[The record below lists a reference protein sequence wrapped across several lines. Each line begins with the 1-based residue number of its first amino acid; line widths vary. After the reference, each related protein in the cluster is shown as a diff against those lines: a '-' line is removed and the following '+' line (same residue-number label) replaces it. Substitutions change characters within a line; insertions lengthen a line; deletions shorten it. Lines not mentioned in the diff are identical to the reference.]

1 MKKRLDWFLTSFFL
15 LYRDIYIKII
25 LIMSKDIK
33 NIVEELK
40 SLKAQLSEDYLFN
53 GDEGV
58 MEDPQGMEQQMPS
71 QDPTMMQQ
79 QPQQMMGNG
88 DSEEEIAMH
97 AQEVIQHEPI
107 IGKIRETA
115 IEGLKKYADHPT
127 SSLYEFFKKVFLE
140 SDKVLTDTGNKK

>member
-1 MKKRLDWFLTSFFL
+1 MGKNF
-15 LYRDIYIKII
+15 
-25 LIMSKDIK
+25 K
-33 NIVEELK
+33 NILEELK
-40 SLKAQLSEDYLFN
+40 SLKSQLTEDYIFN
-53 GDEGV
+53 GEDGIMDDGGMPQEMGGEGQP
-58 MEDPQGMEQQMPS
+58 DPSMV
-71 QDPTMMQQ
+71 QQ
-79 QPQQMMGNG
+79 QPQQQMMGQG

>member
-1 MKKRLDWFLTSFFL
+1 
-15 LYRDIYIKII
+15 
-25 LIMSKDIK
+25 MSKDKDIK

-40 SLKAQLSEDYLFN
+40 ALKAQLSEDYLFN

-58 MEDPQGMEQQMPS
+58 MEDPNAMGEQMPP
-71 QDPTMMQQ
+71 QDPTMMMQ
-79 QPQQMMGNG
+79 QPQQMMGQG

>member
-1 MKKRLDWFLTSFFL
+1 MK
-15 LYRDIYIKII
+15 
-25 LIMSKDIK
+25 SKDKKFKTIL
-33 NIVEELK
+33 EELNY
-40 SLKAQLSEDYLFN
+40 LKTQLSEDYIF
-53 GDEGV
+53 GDDEGA
-58 MEDPQGMEQQMPS
+58 MEDPNAMGQMPP
-71 QDPTMMQQ
+71 QEGPDPTMVQ
-79 QPQQMMGNG
+79 QPQQMMGQG

-140 SDKVLTDTGNKK
+140 SDKVLTDTGTKK

>member
-1 MKKRLDWFLTSFFL
+1 ME
-15 LYRDIYIKII
+15 
-25 LIMSKDIK
+25 K
-33 NIVEELK
+33 NFKNVLEELK
-40 SLKAQLSEDYLFN
+40 SLKAQLTEDYIFN
-53 GDEGV
+53 G
-58 MEDPQGMEQQMPS
+58 EDGMMDDGMGAEMSPEMGAEQQPDPS
-71 QDPTMMQQ
+71 MVQPQQ
-79 QPQQMMGNG
+79 QQMMGQG

-115 IEGLKKYADHPT
+115 IEGLKKHADHPT

>member
-1 MKKRLDWFLTSFFL
+1 MK
-15 LYRDIYIKII
+15 
-25 LIMSKDIK
+25 SKDKKFKTIL
-33 NIVEELK
+33 EELNY
-40 SLKAQLSEDYLFN
+40 LKTQLSEDYIF
-53 GDEGV
+53 GDDEGA
-58 MEDPQGMEQQMPS
+58 MEDPNAMGQMPP
-71 QDPTMMQQ
+71 QEGPDPTMA
-79 QPQQMMGNG
+79 QPQQMMGQG

>member
-1 MKKRLDWFLTSFFL
+1 ME
-15 LYRDIYIKII
+15 
-25 LIMSKDIK
+25 K
-33 NIVEELK
+33 NFKNVLEELK
-40 SLKAQLSEDYLFN
+40 SLKAQLTEDYIFN
-53 GDEGV
+53 G
-58 MEDPQGMEQQMPS
+58 EDGMMDNGMGAEMSPEMGAEQQPDPS
-71 QDPTMMQQ
+71 MVRPQQ
-79 QPQQMMGNG
+79 QQMMGQG

>member
-1 MKKRLDWFLTSFFL
+1 MEKNF
-15 LYRDIYIKII
+15 
-25 LIMSKDIK
+25 K
-33 NIVEELK
+33 NILKELK
-40 SLKAQLSEDYLFN
+40 SLKAQLTEDYIFN
-53 GDEGV
+53 G
-58 MEDPQGMEQQMPS
+58 EDGMMDDGMGAEMPQEMGAEQQLDPS
-71 QDPTMMQQ
+71 MVQSQQ
-79 QPQQMMGNG
+79 QQMMGQG

>member
-1 MKKRLDWFLTSFFL
+1 ME
-15 LYRDIYIKII
+15 
-25 LIMSKDIK
+25 K
-33 NIVEELK
+33 NFKNVLEELK
-40 SLKAQLSEDYLFN
+40 SLKAQLTEDYIFN
-53 GDEGV
+53 G
-58 MEDPQGMEQQMPS
+58 EDGMMDDGMGAEMSPEMGAEQQPDPS
-71 QDPTMMQQ
+71 MVQP
-79 QPQQMMGNG
+79 QPQQMMGQG

-140 SDKVLTDTGNKK
+140 SDKVLTDTGGKK

>member
-1 MKKRLDWFLTSFFL
+1 MEKK
-15 LYRDIYIKII
+15 KV
-25 LIMSKDIK
+25 K
-33 NIVEELK
+33 NIKVLIKELNELK
-40 SLKAQLSEDYLFN
+40 KQLSEDYMFN
-53 GDEGV
+53 GDEG
-58 MEDPQGMEQQMPS
+58 MMQDPQEMEGNGEMQS
-71 QDPTMMQQ
+71 DPMMV
-79 QPQQMMGNG
+79 QPQPQQQMMGQG

>member
-1 MKKRLDWFLTSFFL
+1 MKKDF
-15 LYRDIYIKII
+15 
-25 LIMSKDIK
+25 K
-33 NIVEELK
+33 NILNELK
-40 SLKAQLSEDYLFN
+40 SLKAQLTEDYIFN
-53 GDEGV
+53 G
-58 MEDPQGMEQQMPS
+58 EDGMMDDGGMGQEMGMEGEQP
-71 QDPTMMQQ
+71 DPRMVQQ
-79 QPQQMMGNG
+79 QPQQQMMGQG